1 MSTTKTVYIADDS
14 AVTRMF
20 ITNIVKDIPSVTIVE
35 FTNGEEVIS
44 AIKKKLPDLLILDS
58 VMPIKD
64 GLSVLKE
71 LRELNINLPIIFCTA
86 DIQSTTKE
94 KAMHLGISEFINKPI
109 QKDIIIEKANLL
121 LNR

>member
-1 MSTTKTVYIADDS
+1 MEKTIYIADDS

-20 ITNIVKDIPSVTIVE
+20 ITNIVKDVPSAKIFE
-35 FTNGEEVIS
+35 FTNGEEVIA
-44 AIKKKLPDLLILDS
+44 AIKKKMPDLLILDS

-71 LRELNINLPIIFCTA
+71 LQELNINLPIIFCTA

-94 KAMHLGISEFINKPI
+94 KAMQLGISEFVNKPI
-109 QKDIIIEKANLL
+109 QKEVIFDKVTMLL
-121 LNR
+121 TR

>member
-1 MSTTKTVYIADDS
+1 MEKTIYIADDS
-14 AVTRMF
+14 TVTRMF
-20 ITNIVKDIPSVTIVE
+20 ISNIVKDIPSVKIFE
-35 FTNGEEVIS
+35 FTNGEEVIA

-71 LRELNINLPIIFCTA
+71 LKEFNINIPIIFCTA

-94 KAMHLGISEFINKPI
+94 KAMLLGISEFINKPI
-109 QKDIIIEKANLL
+109 QKDIIFEKANLL
-121 LNR
+121 LTL